1 MENIFYINKDEK
13 RDWYMLCV
21 KETHYCIAASDNL
34 IVLLKTIEDYIKTYK
49 SAGRVYDMLETLSDH
64 GKVAP
69 KVFEVRKQYYEEH
82 GREYSRLIENRIAE
96 VESFIEIE
104 RVKRQPKFKSKK
116 GIKRLIRKVV
126 V

>member
-82 GREYSRLIENRIAE
+82 GKEYNHLIEDRLSE
-96 VESFIEIE
+96 VENFIKIE
-104 RVKRQPKFKSKK
+104 REKRQPKFKSKK
-116 GIKRLIRKVV
+116 GVKRLIRKVV